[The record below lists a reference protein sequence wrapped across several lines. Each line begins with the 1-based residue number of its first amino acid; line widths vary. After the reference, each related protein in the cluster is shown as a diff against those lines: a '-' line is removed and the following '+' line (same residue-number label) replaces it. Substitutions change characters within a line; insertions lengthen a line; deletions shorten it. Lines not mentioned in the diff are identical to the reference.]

1 MWHIEFYK
9 TIHLIQYID
18 ELCEMTDGK
27 TLAIISVSDK
37 TGLLPLAEG
46 LVSAGLVLVASGG
59 TAKAIRDHGINVH
72 DVADITKFP
81 EMLGGRVKTLHP
93 AVHGGILAR
102 DSESDRKDLETHNIS
117 FVSIVVCNLYP
128 FKKTVQQSNCSV
140 EEAVENI
147 DIGGVTLLRA
157 AAKNHERVSVICD
170 PADYDNIL
178 SELKSGGTTR
188 ERRQL
193 LALKAFEHTTSYDES
208 ISGFMRRRFAGNGE
222 RALPLRYGTNPH
234 QKDDAELYIVED
246 EMPIKVL
253 NGSPGYINIL
263 DGLNGWQLVK
273 ELSDATKMPA
283 AASFKHVSP
292 AGAAIGLPL
301 NETESACCMVSDLPI
316 DPKKASLAAAYAR
329 ARGADRMSSFG
340 DFIALSEKCDE
351 LTAKIINREVSD
363 GVVAPDY
370 DPAALSLLA
379 KKKNGNYCVLKINP
393 NYLPSET
400 EERTVFGL
408 RLRQKRN
415 NAVINAETFTNVVGK
430 ENGLN
435 KQAIDDLIVATIA
448 LKYAQSNSVC
458 FAHRG
463 QVIGMGAGQQSRIH
477 CTRLAGDKAVN
488 WWLRQHPTVL
498 SLPWKNAIKR
508 SEKSNAIDVM
518 CSGVLGSEIAV
529 DQWQQYFNEPVEPL
543 AEEERKQ
550 WLSQQTGV
558 VMSSD
563 AFLPFRDNV
572 DCAKQFGVS
581 YVAHPGGSVRDE
593 EIKEACDEHG
603 ITLIHTGLRLFHH

>member
-1 MWHIEFYK
+1 MSRISSMAYK
-9 TIHLIQYID
+9 WKQ
-18 ELCEMTDGK
+18 
-27 TLAIISVSDK
+27 
-37 TGLLPLAEG
+37 PPP
-46 LVSAGLVLVASGG
+46 
-59 TAKAIRDHGINVH
+59 IN
-72 DVADITKFP
+72 D
-81 EMLGGRVKTLHP
+81 
-93 AVHGGILAR
+93 
-102 DSESDRKDLETHNIS
+102 DSRHRS
-117 FVSIVVCNLYP
+117 
-128 FKKTVQQSNCSV
+128 QSNSRLFDRIYGQMHRG
-140 EEAVENI
+140 N
-147 DIGGVTLLRA
+147 
-157 AAKNHERVSVICD
+157 
-170 PADYDNIL
+170 
-178 SELKSGGTTR
+178 
-188 ERRQL
+188 
-193 LALKAFEHTTSYDES
+193 KAFEHTTSYDES

-488 WWLRQHPTVL
+488 W
-498 SLPWKNAIKR
+498 
-508 SEKSNAIDVM
+508 
-518 CSGVLGSEIAV
+518 
-529 DQWQQYFNEPVEPL
+529 
-543 AEEERKQ
+543 
-550 WLSQQTGV
+550 
-558 VMSSD
+558 
-563 AFLPFRDNV
+563 
-572 DCAKQFGVS
+572 
-581 YVAHPGGSVRDE
+581 
-593 EIKEACDEHG
+593 
-603 ITLIHTGLRLFHH
+603 